1 MRGLG
6 SLAFIL
12 GSLAAGQSI
21 QAFGI
26 DSIVIGQAILL
37 VTAAGAAF
45 WVPEISLPRSAERPL
60 GRAAHVGVL
69 DLLRSPSFRW
79 LVVVA
84 SLILGSHA
92 MHDTF
97 AMIAGTLPAS
107 ALSLVAFSG
116 RNRRRGS
123 DCFCCCWPFS
133 VASSDAGDCY
143 GSRGRR
149 VLGALGVVG
158 GEFQHHRYRRCGAIA
173 RVDVCIAAPV
183 STFMN
188 DRPSASARSSRG
200 TM

>member
-1 MRGLG
+1 MAGTAALVLPAFGFPVLLFVALLHAAMLAPTSVLADALALSAATTSSNTRSRFEYGWVRGLG

-97 AMIAGTLPAS
+97 AMIAWNAAGISPVAGSVLWS
-107 ALSLVAFSG
+107 EWSL
-116 RNRRRGS
+116 RK
-123 DCFCCCWPFS
+123 
-133 VASSDAGDCY
+133 
-143 GSRGRR
+143 
-149 VLGALGVVG
+149 
-158 GEFQHHRYRRCGAIA
+158 
-173 RVDVCIAAPV
+173 
-183 STFMN
+183 
-188 DRPSASARSSRG
+188 
-200 TM
+200 